1 METNNQAALQQFDSL
16 IGIRFQ
22 LYNSLFTSLPFHH
35 IENTGILLSMFLLQC
50 EAGYRDG
57 LSPKQIIERFT
68 GQYTHY
74 GNALEIHNLLFRFIQ
89 YAERQV
95 VLFDALED
103 AAFPQMHRGSD
114 SINLRQLITM
124 NEQQIMHTEQNSPRP
139 EIRLVLTAHPT
150 QFYTGAVLGIIS
162 DLSEALKADQPQ
174 LINAYLRQL
183 GRTPF
188 FQQEKP
194 TPYDEALNLMWYL
207 EHIFYP
213 AAGNVMYELHNY
225 GVHRDSGKRPAIRI
239 GFWPGG
245 DRDGNQF
252 VRTDTTIRVA
262 NALHRRILRC
272 YHKEAR
278 ELKRRLTFKG
288 VDHLVAGLERYI
300 YSDLFEDSGALS
312 VDGMKERLNAIREVL
327 AEHHNGLFIELVE
340 GFLEKVEI
348 FGLHFA
354 SLDVRQDSGIHG
366 KALEILT
373 GDNGPLPEKYSEL
386 DDAEKLQIL
395 GALRSQKV
403 AIPQTDDEVVTDT
416 FDVIPAIRDI
426 QKRNGEAG
434 AHRYIISHCTS
445 ALNVMEVY
453 ALFMLSGWDPETL
466 SVDIVPLF
474 ETIDDLNACGAVMET
489 LYQNPVYQ
497 AHLAR
502 RNNRQ
507 TIMLGFSDGTKDGGY
522 LMANWA
528 IYKAKEALTSI
539 ARANGID
546 VAFFDGRGGPPARG
560 GGKTQKFYASMGN
573 NIAGRDIQLTIQGQ
587 TISSKFGT
595 VATAQ
600 YNIEQLLAAGI
611 AGRMRAAQGP
621 TLTPA
626 EDELLHELAAA
637 SFNSYSAL
645 KNTEGFLDYLNEIS
659 PMRFYADTNIGS
671 RPAKRGGGKL
681 RFEDLRAIPYVGA
694 WSQLK
699 QNVPGFYGVGTA
711 LKELDDAGRWTEV
724 AGLYHGS
731 AYFRTL
737 MDNCEM
743 AMKKCFFPL
752 TRHLADDPRYGA
764 IWHRVNDEFGLTQTM
779 MLKLTGSPHLMS
791 AQPVS
796 AASIELRDRIVL
808 PLLTIQQYALEA
820 LRDNATGE
828 TEALEKLVIRCSFGI
843 INASRNAV

>member
-1 METNNQAALQQFDSL
+1 
-16 IGIRFQ
+16 
-22 LYNSLFTSLPFHH
+22 
-35 IENTGILLSMFLLQC
+35 
-50 EAGYRDG
+50 
-57 LSPKQIIERFT
+57 
-68 GQYTHY
+68 
-74 GNALEIHNLLFRFIQ
+74 
-89 YAERQV
+89 
-95 VLFDALED
+95 
-103 AAFPQMHRGSD
+103 
-114 SINLRQLITM
+114 
-124 NEQQIMHTEQNSPRP
+124 
-139 EIRLVLTAHPT
+139 VLTAHPT

-162 DLSEALKADQPQ
+162 DLSESLKADQPQ
-174 LINAYLRQL
+174 EINAYLRQL

-213 AAGNVMYELHNY
+213 AAGNVMYELHNS
-225 GVHRDSGKRPAIRI
+225 GIHRDAGKRPAIRI

-272 YHKEAR
+272 YHKESR
-278 ELKRRLTFKG
+278 ELKRRLTFKN
-288 VDHLVAGLERYI
+288 VDTLVANLERYL
-300 YSDLFEDSGALS
+300 YGDLFEERHS
-312 VDGMKERLNAIREVL
+312 VTVDELKSQLLQIRKVL
-327 AEHHNGLFIELVE
+327 AEQHNSLFIELVE
-340 GFLEKVEI
+340 SFIEKIDI

-354 SLDVRQDSGIHG
+354 SLDVRQDSSVHN
-366 KALEILT
+366 KALEAVAA
-373 GDNGPLPEKYSEL
+373 GSNVLPPDYTSL
-386 DDAEKLQIL
+386 DDAAKLD
-395 GALRSQKV
+395 
-403 AIPQTDDEVVTDT
+403 AICAIRPAANLKPVSDDEVVLDT
-416 FDVIPAIRDI
+416 FEVIPAIRSI
-426 QKRNGEAG
+426 QQRNGEAG

-453 ALFMLSGWDPETL
+453 ALFLLSGWTAETMD
-466 SVDIVPLF
+466 VDIVPLF
-474 ETIDDLNACGAVMET
+474 ETIDDLNACGGVMES
-489 LYQNPVYQ
+489 LYANPVYRE
-497 AHLAR
+497 HLR
-502 RNNRQ
+502 RRHDRQ

-528 IYKAKEALTSI
+528 IYKAKEALTAI
-539 ARANGID
+539 ARAHKID
-546 VAFFDGRGGPPARG
+546 IAFFDGRGGPPARG

-611 AGRMRAAQGP
+611 AGRTRAAAGP

-626 EDELLHELAAA
+626 EDALLQELSGA
-637 SFNSYSAL
+637 SYQSYVRL
-645 KNTEGFLDYLNEIS
+645 KEQEGFLDYLNAVS

-671 RPAKRGGGKL
+671 RPAKRSGGGPL

-711 LKELDDAGRWTEV
+711 LRQLDNEGRWDEV
-724 AGLYHGS
+724 ARLYAGS

-743 AMKKCFFPL
+743 AMKKCYFPL
-752 TRHLADDPRYGA
+752 TKYLAEDPRYSG
-764 IWHRVNDEFGLTQTM
+764 IWNQVFAEFGLTREM
-779 MLKLTGSPHLMS
+779 MLKLTGGADLMS

-808 PLLTIQQYALEA
+808 PLLTIQQYALEE
-820 LRDNATGE
+820 LRDNA
-828 TEALEKLVIRCSFGI
+828 ASDAAVLEKLIIRCSFGI